1 MSCPTCQNKYA
12 NRQNLKRHIK
22 IHHNLRIPFSCDSC
36 NIDFKKKHQLSAHMY
51 IHTGIKAFSCEI
63 CSKEFVTLLEKK
75 KHMRCHKNYKC
86 SECPQ
91 IFKQWS
97 KYQAHLKS
105 DHESKEYICDICGRA
120 FKQRTHIIRHIRIHD
135 PSKVIQCPYE
145 NCSRFYSRNSNLKQH
160 MLMKHEKITHDCS
173 ICNAKLSTKKKLQE
187 HTVKMHKSEQKVRV
201 PKTKL
206 MGRKVRKDIGS
217 LKLSTALQ
225 LSGLPATSE
234 KNPVEETELVVVNVA

>member
-105 DHESKEYICDICGRA
+105 DHESKEEIAG
-120 FKQRTHIIRHIRIHD
+120 TH
-135 PSKVIQCPYE
+135 SE
-145 NCSRFYSRNSNLKQH
+145 NAQ
-160 MLMKHEKITHDCS
+160 
-173 ICNAKLSTKKKLQE
+173 
-187 HTVKMHKSEQKVRV
+187 V
-201 PKTKL
+201 
-206 MGRKVRKDIGS
+206 
-217 LKLSTALQ
+217 
-225 LSGLPATSE
+225 
-234 KNPVEETELVVVNVA
+234 